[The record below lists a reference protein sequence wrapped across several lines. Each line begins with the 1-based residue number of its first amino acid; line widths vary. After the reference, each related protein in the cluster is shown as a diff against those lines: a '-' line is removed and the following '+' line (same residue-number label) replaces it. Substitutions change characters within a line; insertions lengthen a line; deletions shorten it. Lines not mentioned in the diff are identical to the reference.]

1 MENNF
6 NGFEENNSDDGGG
19 WGVLGIVIAVF
30 SIFITIVLVLLRTGK
45 LNGFISR
52 VSQNNPR
59 LGNFLNG
66 AADRVGAP
74 GGNTPAGTPG
84 SRRGGPTA
92 PTQASIA
99 ADAEQSMIDQ
109 ILTALGADAD
119 MILASVGVDVAAE
132 LARNQKAIAKFIM
145 KRGAKT
151 PATKLILKKGAS
163 KILKGTFVGR
173 MRGVFG
179 RLTTKAAASLG
190 LRWARYA
197 ARSGMTIAQITAKLS
212 ARLGAAVAAKVVA
225 KMAAIQ
231 AAKASSRLATS
242 ASLGPIGVLY
252 DAVTIV
258 GLALDVTNTG
268 NFAQMI
274 QTSDLLDLKKDIDR
288 EVQNVNIACT
298 TIPPTADCPV
308 EPEDEQLPL
317 DEPDPDVEPKAGR
330 YPSFYGPLD
339 KEQSDDYEAFYDR
352 LTDKVVEI
360 VTTEPYTPRVQAL
373 FTQCNIE
380 FGNIFAEVFR
390 EEGIDPTTVEIPEI
404 TDEQFSEIFLAF
416 WTDEDSEYFYD
427 LAFDALCLDAGGVSF
442 TPGAGYDRQCTYRT
456 EAECHDQAPW
466 PPPEDDTVDYTY
478 TEWRFKDWFGQF
490 KNTDGSTTL
499 DMGSI
504 PQGGACIAAS
514 PGFHQLCDEDI
525 TTGEGPSARTAR
537 NTYIRNTGECV
548 NSPELCAIKGRS
560 YTESMHPSSMAY
572 LTDHSLPSCYMSDDM
587 RACEN
592 IIGTTVCTA
601 IASGADALGAQYLAD
616 INISTGN
623 AVTDVLADQAE
634 GLAAAIGG
642 NYDTIREATQQAFA
656 VMSGGQQ
663 TYAQIES
670 GLQDVV
676 AASSD
681 NLNNLAD
688 RASEGSVTAALAL
701 APAAI
706 VSVGA
711 LAVASLGAAFSAL
724 DTAVHLSMNQNWP
737 DPVWCSQPR
746 CRYGEYLNSG
756 GQDWRSCTI
765 LNCVCQSGNIT
776 NNMCCP
782 KFHTGSMVNGQA
794 ICTPNPYPDWW
805 NTFVA
810 GSCVRCHD
818 APVGQMRGVNCQ
830 IVPGHYED
838 SWPNISR
845 WYDDEAG
852 WVEDW
857 GDPVPVWWPEYTWCE
872 YYVQDTQV
880 VCDTPVTVMPRDPRD
895 GFATRQDYCNSGM
908 TAQENAD
915 AEAAA
920 AAAMQWQVDYENR
933 LAEQEAALSQPDVPV
948 NYFFGYD

>member
-45 LNGFISR
+45 LNGFIYR
-52 VSQNNPR
+52 VSQTNPG

-99 ADAEQSMIDQ
+99 ADAEQSTIDQ

-242 ASLGPIGVLY
+242 ASLGPIGALY

-390 EEGIDPTTVEIPEI
+390 EKGIDPTTVEIPEI

-572 LTDHSLPSCYMSDDM
+572 LTDHSLPSCYMNDDM

-642 NYDTIREATQQAFA
+642 NYNVIREATQQAFA
-656 VMSGGQQ
+656 AMSGGYQ
-663 TYAQIES
+663 TYDQIES

-676 AASSD
+676 AASSA

-701 APAAI
+701 GSAAI
-706 VSVGA
+706 VAGGS

-724 DTAVHLSMNQNWP
+724 DTAVTASRNQNWP
-737 DPVWCSQPR
+737 DPAWCTRGSQT
-746 CRYGEYLNSG
+746 CRPGEKLLPTG
-756 GQDWRSCTI
+756 GQYGLGCTDYA
-765 LNCVCQSGNIT
+765 CRCQDDNATPGIIT
-776 NNMCCP
+776 NGICCP
-782 KFHTGSMVNGQA
+782 KYNTGSYVNGVPKC
-794 ICTPNPYPDWW
+794 IPDPYPDWW

-810 GSCVRCHD
+810 GSCQKWVPPRTEYNDVYIGDVDVCREESVWPAPQDEYGNIVD
-818 APVGQMRGVNCQ
+818 AYYTVCQ
-830 IVPGHYED
+830 REPAYNTITTEIPGYLE
-838 SWPNISR
+838 
-845 WYDDEAG
+845 
-852 WVEDW
+852 
-857 GDPVPVWWPEYTWCE
+857 
-872 YYVQDTQV
+872 QV
-880 VCDTPVTVMPRDPRD
+880 TPSRDPRD
-895 GFATRQDYCNSGM
+895 FSTRQDYCNSGM
-908 TAQENAD
+908 TAE
-915 AEAAA
+915 ESAAA
-920 AAAMQWQVDYENR
+920 Y
-933 LAEQEAALSQPDVPV
+933 EAALQAAQAAANLQAAYDDMESAAQYASARAGDLDVG
-948 NYFFGYD
+948 GYN